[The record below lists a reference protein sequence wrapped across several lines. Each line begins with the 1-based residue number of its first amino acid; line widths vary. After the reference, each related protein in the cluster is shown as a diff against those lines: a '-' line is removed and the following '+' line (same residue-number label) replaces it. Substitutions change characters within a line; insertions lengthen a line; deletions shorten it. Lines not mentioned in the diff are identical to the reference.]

1 LDGRRKLKKI
11 IPLVFPSIQGQGPLL
26 VTFIGEAGQ
35 DGGGLRKNLLSMVV
49 DHSRDV
55 FTTEPDEMAID
66 ADDIDDIHFALS
78 LFLGNILRNSSP

>member
-1 LDGRRKLKKI
+1 M
-11 IPLVFPSIQGQGPLL
+11 

-55 FTTEPDEMAID
+55 FNTEQEEMAID
-66 ADDIDDIHFALS
+66 ADDIDDLQFALS
-78 LFLGNILRNSSP
+78 LFLGNILSNHST

>member
-1 LDGRRKLKKI
+1 
-11 IPLVFPSIQGQGPLL
+11 
-26 VTFIGEAGQ
+26 
-35 DGGGLRKNLLSMVV
+35 MVV